1 MPLVLAPLAFVA
13 GAGLLQIQ
21 PQLPHPV
28 VSLWLAV
35 PAVLLAAAYAA
46 RSAPRIARRLAAAL
60 AAACI
65 GFHWAA
71 FFAASRLADELPL
84 ASEGRDV
91 QVIAVVARLPQ
102 PFERGMRFELD
113 IERVLTAQ
121 AVVPN
126 RVLVSWYA
134 SWRRDT
140 VDIDLPAIRAGER
153 WQFTVRLR
161 RPHGTANPHG
171 FDYEAWLLERGIRA
185 TGYVRLQDRPQR
197 LDAFVLRPQYA
208 IERLRERIRVRILD
222 VLAGKPYAGV
232 IAALVMGDQR
242 AIPTVQWTV
251 FTRTGVNHL
260 MSISG
265 LHVTMIAALVF
276 ALTHAAWRRSTRLCL
291 RLSARRAAVLAGF
304 VGALGY
310 AAIAGFAV
318 PAQRTVYMLG
328 VMAAVLWLG
337 QVSSAATVLALALF
351 AVTVLD
357 PWAPLAPGFW
367 LSFGAVGL
375 ILYVGVGP
383 LRPPHWLQA
392 WAQTQW
398 AVTLGLVPLLLA
410 MFQQV
415 SLVSPLANACAIP
428 LISLIVVPAAL
439 VGTILPLEFILHVAH
454 GAMAVAMT
462 VLEWLAAVPAAVWQQ
477 HAPPPWTVAVALC
490 GIAWMLLPRGFPA
503 RWIGAA
509 GLLPLFLVLP
519 PPPEHGALRMAVL
532 DVGQGL
538 AVVLRTRN
546 HALLYDTGPSFAP
559 EADSGNRIVVPF
571 LRATGT
577 RRLDGLIVSHEDN
590 DHAGGAPSVLAA
602 VPVGWLASSLPAEHA
617 LHATAE
623 ESIACHAGQHW
634 EWDGVRFE
642 LLHPHPGHAAERM
655 KANNRSCVLKVTAAG
670 TRVLL
675 AGDVEARAE
684 RRMLSASDA
693 LRAEILIVPH
703 HGSITSSTPGFVA
716 AVRPEWA
723 VFSAGYRNRFGHPR
737 YEVLERYRAL
747 GSRILRSDR
756 HGALLFEID
765 AVGVRVEATREVR
778 RRYWLDPPR
787 LEEGSAMPA
796 RAAISG

>member
-1 MPLVLAPLAFVA
+1 LVLTPLAFVA
-13 GAGLLQIQ
+13 GVGLLQIQ
-21 PQLPHPV
+21 PQLPHPAA
-28 VSLWLAV
+28 SLWLAL

-46 RSAPRIARRLAAAL
+46 RSTPPLVRRLTLVLVAAG
-60 AAACI
+60 I

-71 FFAASRLADELPL
+71 LCAALRLADELPL
-84 ASEGRDV
+84 AWEGRDV

-102 PFERGMRFELD
+102 PFERGVRFELEV
-113 IERVLTAQ
+113 ERTLTPDAI
-121 AVVPN
+121 VPK
-126 RVLVSWYA
+126 RVLVSWYG
-134 SWRRDT
+134 SWRKNA
-140 VDIDLPAIRAGER
+140 VDVDLPAIRVGER
-153 WQFTVRLR
+153 WQFTLRLR

-185 TGYVRLQDRPQR
+185 TGYVRLQSWPQR
-197 LDAFVLRPQYA
+197 LDTFVVHPQYA
-208 IERLRERIRVRILD
+208 IERARERIRTRILE
-222 VLAGKPYAGV
+222 VLAGEPYPGV

-242 AIPTVQWTV
+242 AIPAAQWTV

-265 LHVTMIAALVF
+265 LHVTMIAALIF
-276 ALTHAAWRRSTRLCL
+276 ALAHAAWRRSARLCL
-291 RLSARRAAVLAGF
+291 RLPARRAAVLAGF

-328 VMAAVLWLG
+328 VMAAALWLG
-337 QVSSAATVLALALF
+337 QISSAATVLALALA

-367 LSFGAVGL
+367 LSFGAVAL

-383 LRPPHWLQA
+383 LRSPHWLRA

-410 MFQQV
+410 IFQQV
-415 SLVSPLANACAIP
+415 SLVSPLANAFAIP
-428 LISLIVVPAAL
+428 LISLVVVPTAL
-439 VGTILPLEFILHVAH
+439 VGTVVPLDFVLHAAH
-454 GAMAVAMT
+454 GAMAIAVAL
-462 VLEWLAAVPAAVWQQ
+462 LEWFAAVPAAVWQQ

-490 GIAWMLLPRGFPA
+490 GIVWMLLPRGFPA

-546 HALLYDTGPSFAP
+546 HALLYDTGPGFAP
-559 EADSGNRIVVPF
+559 DADSGSRIVVPF

-590 DHAGGAPSVLAA
+590 DHAGGAASVLAA
-602 VPVGWLASSLPAEHA
+602 VPVGWLASTLPAEHA
-617 LHATAE
+617 LHPQAE
-623 ESIACHAGQHW
+623 ASIACRAGQHW

-642 LLHPHPGHAAERM
+642 MLHPRPGHEAERM
-655 KANNRSCVLKVTAAG
+655 KPNNRSCVLKVTAAG

-675 AGDVEARAE
+675 TGDVEARAE
-684 RRMLSASDA
+684 RAMLLASDA

-703 HGSITSSTPGFVA
+703 HGSITSSTPEFVA
-716 AVRPEWA
+716 AVQPEWA
-723 VFSAGYRNRFGHPR
+723 LVSAGYRNRFGHPR
-737 YEVLERYRAL
+737 PEVIERYRAL
-747 GSRILRSDR
+747 GSRVLRSDLQ
-756 HGALLFEID
+756 GALLLEID
-765 AVGVRVEATREVR
+765 ATGIRVAAAREVR
-778 RRYWLDPPR
+778 RRYWQDPPR
-787 LEEGSAMPA
+787 LDNAAGAPA
-796 RAAISG
+796 RAASSG